1 MISQVHLGYRA
12 KSIVPPNNYQLETSN
27 YEFFFLN
34 LAISNELWVQITA
47 FEITLR
53 NFINFSLAQIY
64 QSSYW
69 WSVSNLI
76 NEPDLRNI
84 ARAIQRIKHKGLSE
98 TVKNITES
106 LDLSFWIKL
115 LSKPYHETIWMKL
128 LKYFPTYPGRRED
141 FYKRAREIRN
151 LRNLIA
157 HHAPILHRNLLRDHQ
172 NLHELTMILDPQ
184 LAQEVQKRSR
194 VLDLLLN
201 TRLVGSGGGI

>member
-1 MISQVHLGYRA
+1 MISQVHLGAKA

-128 LKYFPTYPGRRED
+128 LKYFPTHPGRRED

-172 NLHELTMILDPQ
+172 SLHELTMILDPQ

>member
-1 MISQVHLGYRA
+1 MISQVHLGSRA
-12 KSIVPPNNYQLETSN
+12 KSIVPSNNYQLDFSN
-27 YEFFFLN
+27 YERFFLN
-34 LAISNELWVQITA
+34 LALSNELWVHIAA
-47 FEITLR
+47 FELTLR
-53 NFINFSLAQIY
+53 NFIHFSLQKLLNRKD
-64 QSSYW
+64 W
-69 WSVSNLI
+69 WNFPDLLGTHEVTSVSRVEKRLKLKSI
-76 NEPDLRNI
+76 NANES
-84 ARAIQRIKHKGLSE
+84 RIKENL
-98 TVKNITES
+98 T
-106 LDLSFWIKL
+106 LDFWVQL
-115 LSKPYHETIWMKL
+115 LSKRYHQKIWMKL

-172 NLHELTMILDPQ
+172 YLHELTMILDPQ

>member
-1 MISQVHLGYRA
+1 MISQVHLGAEA
-12 KSIVPPNNYQLETSN
+12 KSIVPPNNYKLETSN

-84 ARAIQRIKHKGLSE
+84 ARALQRIKHKGLSE
-98 TVKNITES
+98 TVKNISES

-115 LSKPYHETIWMKL
+115 LSKPYHETIWLKII
-128 LKYFPTYPGRRED
+128 KYFPTHPGRRED

-172 NLHELTMILDPQ
+172 YLHELTMILDPQ

>member
-1 MISQVHLGYRA
+1 MSYKSNHHKLSIYEEFILIS
-12 KSIVPPNNYQLETSN
+12 E
-27 YEFFFLN
+27 
-34 LAISNELWVQITA
+34 ISAALWVHIA
-47 FEITLR
+47 VFEITLR
-53 NFINFSLAQIY
+53 KFIHSSLSKSYKTTRWWLIPNLLTAKDRAEFKYAEKRLAMQKRKVSPILVVHNSSFSLCI
-64 QSSYW
+64 
-69 WSVSNLI
+69 
-76 NEPDLRNI
+76 E
-84 ARAIQRIKHKGLSE
+84 
-98 TVKNITES
+98 
-106 LDLSFWIKL
+106 L
-115 LSKPYHETIWMKL
+115 LSKRYHQKIWLKII
-128 LKYFPTYPGRRED
+128 KYFPAHPGRRED

>member
-1 MISQVHLGYRA
+1 
-12 KSIVPPNNYQLETSN
+12 
-27 YEFFFLN
+27 
-34 LAISNELWVQITA
+34 
-47 FEITLR
+47 
-53 NFINFSLAQIY
+53 
-64 QSSYW
+64 
-69 WSVSNLI
+69 
-76 NEPDLRNI
+76 
-84 ARAIQRIKHKGLSE
+84 
-98 TVKNITES
+98 
-106 LDLSFWIKL
+106 
-115 LSKPYHETIWMKL
+115 MKL

-172 NLHELTMILDPQ
+172 YLHELTMILDPQ

>member
-1 MISQVHLGYRA
+1 MISQVHLGAKA

-172 NLHELTMILDPQ
+172 YLHELTMILDPQ

>member
-1 MISQVHLGYRA
+1 MISQVHLGSRA
-12 KSIVPPNNYQLETSN
+12 KSNMPSNNYQLDLSH
-27 YEFFFLN
+27 YELFFLN
-34 LAISNELWVQITA
+34 LALSNELWVHIAA

-53 NFINFSLAQIY
+53 NFLNHSIAKVCKTSE
-64 QSSYW
+64 W
-69 WSVSNLI
+69 WLVDQFLRPMERQKITKILKRLESKDVEPNVSNL
-76 NEPDLRNI
+76 
-84 ARAIQRIKHKGLSE
+84 
-98 TVKNITES
+98 VES
-106 LDLSFWIKL
+106 LDLSLWIEL
-115 LSKPYHETIWMKL
+115 LSKRYHQKIWMKL

-184 LAQEVQKRSR
+184 LAHEVQKRSR

>member
-1 MISQVHLGYRA
+1 MISQVHLGAKA

-141 FYKRAREIRN
+141 FYKRAREIRS

-172 NLHELTMILDPQ
+172 YLHELTMILDPQ

>member
-1 MISQVHLGYRA
+1 MISQVHLGAKA

-47 FEITLR
+47 FEIILR

-141 FYKRAREIRN
+141 FYKRAREIRS

-172 NLHELTMILDPQ
+172 YLHELTMILDPQ

>member
-1 MISQVHLGYRA
+1 MSYKSNHHKLSIYEEFILIS
-12 KSIVPPNNYQLETSN
+12 E
-27 YEFFFLN
+27 
-34 LAISNELWVQITA
+34 ISAALWVHIA
-47 FEITLR
+47 VFEITLR
-53 NFINFSLAQIY
+53 KFIHSSLSKSYKTTRWWLIPNLLTAKDRAGFEYVEKRLAMQKRRVTPILVVHNSSFSLCI
-64 QSSYW
+64 
-69 WSVSNLI
+69 
-76 NEPDLRNI
+76 E
-84 ARAIQRIKHKGLSE
+84 
-98 TVKNITES
+98 
-106 LDLSFWIKL
+106 L
-115 LSKPYHETIWMKL
+115 LSKRYHQKIWMKL